1 MTVRRRGITL
11 SELSVCCLIFVTLI
25 VALMS
30 TYLQCARTFHLLVA
44 RQGIQSELRR
54 INALLR
60 RDVTLTDYRSLG
72 VIDRVAQSTP
82 NERDSVCMV
91 GVDAWTDR
99 GNFDDYLK
107 PQWNIYVLY
116 WGTLKQSDK
125 VAPPGNPELGQ
136 LIRAEFSQSIPFPIP
151 LPEVWVNGTTANP
164 GAAPYKL
171 LSRNL
176 VSFEAEL
183 NQLDENLRV
192 HLVLRSETGATTVGR
207 QRESEMIECY
217 IDMRPEN
224 TWPPR

>member
-1 MTVRRRGITL
+1 M
-11 SELSVCCLIFVTLI
+11 CCLIFSLLI
-25 VALMS
+25 VALMT
-30 TYLQCARTFHLLVA
+30 TYLTCARTFQMLVT

-72 VIDRVAQSTP
+72 VIDRVADDTP
-82 NERDSVCMV
+82 EERDSVCMV
-91 GVDAWTDR
+91 GVDAWTKR
-99 GNFDDYLK
+99 SNFDEYLK

-116 WGTLKQSDK
+116 WGTLKQNDK
-125 VAPPGNPELGQ
+125 VPPAGTRELGQ
-136 LIRAEFSQSIPFPIP
+136 LIRAEFTQSIPFPVP
-151 LPEVWVNGTTANP
+151 LSEVWVNGTTSNP
-164 GAAPYKL
+164 TVVTHKL

-176 VSFEAEL
+176 LCFEAEL

-192 HLVLRSETGATTVGR
+192 HLVLRSESGATTGGR
-207 QRESEMIECY
+207 MRESEMIECY